1 MNEMDL
7 FPLSRALHII
17 GVVMWIGG
25 VAFVTTVLIPALK
38 RMESEKEKLALFEQ
52 LEGRFGLQAK
62 FSILITGFSG
72 LYMLHAM
79 QAWDRYLDLQFWW
92 LHLMTVIWVIFS
104 IVLFILEP
112 TVLHR
117 WFHQQAEKE
126 SVKTFKRLHIMH
138 IVLLSL
144 SLLATLSAVLGAHG
158 FSLFY

>member
-7 FPLSRALHII
+7 FPLSRAIHII

-38 RMESEKEKLALFEQ
+38 KMDSEKEKLALFEQ

-62 FSILITGFSG
+62 VSIILTGLSG
-72 LYMLHAM
+72 FYMLHAM
-79 QAWDRYLDLQFWW
+79 GAWSRYLEPQFWW
-92 LHLMTVIWVIFS
+92 LHLMTFIWIIFS
-104 IVLFILEP
+104 LVLFVFEP
-112 TVLHR
+112 RFLHQ

-126 SVKTFKRLHIMH
+126 SVTTFKRLHTMH